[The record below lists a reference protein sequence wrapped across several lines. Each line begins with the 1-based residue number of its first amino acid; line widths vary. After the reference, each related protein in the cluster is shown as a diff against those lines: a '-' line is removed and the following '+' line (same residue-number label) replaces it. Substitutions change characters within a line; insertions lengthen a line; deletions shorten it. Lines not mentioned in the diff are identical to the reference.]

1 VKGKFVALLVI
12 AVGLVVV
19 AALLYPLL
27 HDKLEELRVH
37 VPEYQRPPEVVRL
50 EQNWTAAQRKRFH
63 HTPQGTRLVP
73 YAWFKALEQPCL
85 SLSPCGMF
93 SDPAYLDRFGFI
105 PSEADPELNPDGLPV
120 GFAIDREFVDPLNK
134 KAYPVVGLNCAACHS
149 NEVYYGKYA
158 VQVEGAP
165 ATIEVTAFQKAL
177 GLALAFNTSFPFR
190 IGRYGRF
197 EQRVLGPNATAEQ
210 KAELKA
216 SFDAFLSGALAE
228 KKVIDDR
235 HIYDNAAGFRRTD
248 ALARIG
254 NQVFGADMKN
264 DANYTVSTAP
274 VRFPQIWDASW
285 FNWVQYNSSIADP
298 LVRNIG
304 EALGVRAVVKLY
316 GPDASQFE
324 NSINVK
330 GLRTLE
336 ELLAGPGP
344 LKGLASP
351 KWPSVF
357 PALDQQKVA
366 RGAELYKQ
374 HCQACHLPP
383 MDELIADLDA
393 AYKSGPPPKH
403 WWKNDLG
410 NWFINVR
417 DVKIEYVGTDP
428 NEAKDFNVRRA
439 DTGDLKKGV
448 VSAQA
453 GLDLVTRGIGTRYF
467 EKNNIPP
474 EERAAW
480 AGGRDPKD
488 VAVRDELIYKA
499 RPLNGIWAV
508 APFLHN
514 GSVPNLYLLLSPQAE
529 RPKTFWTG
537 SKQFDPVKVGYD
549 PAEIS
554 GATLFDT
561 SKPGNRNVGH
571 EFKDGPRGNGVV
583 GPFLSPDDRMTIIEY
598 LKSR

>member
-1 VKGKFVALLVI
+1 MKSKYIGVAILVVLVALL
-12 AVGLVVV
+12 AR
-19 AALLYPLL
+19 LYPLAY
-27 HDKLEELRVH
+27 DKLEEIRVH
-37 VPEYQRPPEVVRL
+37 VPEYRRPANVVRL
-50 EQNWTAAQRKRFH
+50 EQNWTPAQRKRFH
-63 HTPQGTRLVP
+63 HTPQGTRLIP
-73 YAWFKALEQPCL
+73 YDWFKALEQPCL
-85 SLSPCGMF
+85 SLLGCGLF
-93 SDPAYLDRFGFI
+93 AEPAYLDRFGFI

-120 GFAIDREFVDPLNK
+120 GFAIDRDFVDPLNK
-134 KAYPVVGLNCAACHS
+134 KAYTVVGLNCAACHS
-149 NEVYYGKYA
+149 NEVYYDKYA
-158 VQVEGAP
+158 VQIDGAP

-177 GLALAFNTSFPFR
+177 GLALAFNTSFPFS
-190 IGRYGRF
+190 IGRYSRF
-197 EQRVLGPNATAEQ
+197 ERRVLGPNATDAQ
-210 KAELKA
+210 KKELKA
-216 SFDAFLSGALAE
+216 DYDLFLSAALAE

-235 HIYDNAAGFRRTD
+235 HIYDKTAGFRRTD
-248 ALARIG
+248 ALTRIG

-264 DANYTVSTAP
+264 DANYAVSTAP

-316 GPDASQFE
+316 GADAGQFG

-357 PALDQQKVA
+357 PAVDQQKVA
-366 RGAELYKQ
+366 HGADLYKQ

-383 MDELIADLDA
+383 MDELIADLGA
-393 AYKSGPPPKH
+393 AYTNGPPPKH

-410 NWFINVR
+410 NWFVNLV
-417 DVKIEYVGTDP
+417 DVKIDYVGTDP
-428 NEAKDFNVRRA
+428 HEATDFRSRKA

-448 VSAQA
+448 VSARA
-453 GLDLVTRGIGTRYF
+453 GLDLVTRGIGTAYF
-467 EKNNIPP
+467 DKNNIPAV
-474 EERAAW
+474 ERAAW

-488 VAVRDELIYKA
+488 VAVRDDLLYKA

-514 GSVPNLYLLLSPQAE
+514 GSVPNLYLLLSPQSE

-537 SKQFDPVKVGYD
+537 SKQFDPVKLGYD
-549 PAEIS
+549 TGEFS
-554 GATLFDT
+554 GGTLFDT
-561 SKPGNRNVGH
+561 SETGNSNVGH
-571 EFKDGPRGNGVV
+571 EFKDGPRGNGVI
-583 GPFLSPDDRMTIIEY
+583 GPLLSPDDRMAIIEY